1 MMHDRDACAPP
12 LASCRGCEL
21 LVGVHVGYNGSPR
34 HFQAFSAFQPTR
46 RLRVRSGKYLFT
58 SEAVSMG
65 HPDKLADQISD
76 GILDA
81 LLAGDPDSR
90 VACETMVTT
99 GIAIVAGEITSKATV
114 DYSAIVRDVIRDVGY
129 TDDLMGICA
138 DTCAVMLSIDKQSP
152 DIAKGVDENGAD
164 GKDVGAG
171 DQGLMFGYACNDTPE
186 LMPLPIA
193 LSHRILNRLA
203 EARQSGEVDWL
214 RPDSKSQVS
223 VEYDGVTPVRID
235 TVVVSTQH
243 APHVENSEIRRFVI
257 ERIIKPILPAEL
269 VSGDITYHIN
279 PTGRFVVGGPHGDCG
294 LTGRKIIVD
303 TYGGWGRHGGGA
315 FSGKD
320 PTKVDRSAAYMA
332 RHVAKNV
339 VAAGL
344 ADRCEVQ
351 LAYAIGVSEPVS
363 VYVDTDGSGRIEDAD
378 ICRIV
383 REMFPLSPAG
393 IIKYLDLK
401 RPIFRK
407 TAAGGHFG
415 RNEPEFTWES
425 TRRAAELAEAAGVNL
440 AAT

>member
-1 MMHDRDACAPP
+1 V
-12 LASCRGCEL
+12 ASDK
-21 LVGVHVGYNGSPR
+21 
-34 HFQAFSAFQPTR
+34 F
-46 RLRVRSGKYLFT
+46 LFT

-76 GILDA
+76 GVLDA
-81 LLAGDPDSR
+81 LLAQDPQSR

-99 GIAIVAGEITSKATV
+99 GLVVIAGEITTEAFV
-114 DYSAIVRDVIRDVGY
+114 DMQKVVRQVLRDVGY
-129 TDDLMGICA
+129 LDASMGIGA
-138 DTCAVMLSIDKQSP
+138 DQCAVMVSIDEQSP
-152 DIAKGVDENGAD
+152 DIAQGVDDDAAQ
-164 GKDVGAG
+164 GKDIGAG

-193 LSHRILNRLA
+193 LSHRILNRLTD
-203 EARQSGEVDWL
+203 ARFNEEVDWL
-214 RPDSKSQVS
+214 RPDSKSQVT
-223 VEYDGVTPVRID
+223 VEYDGNKPVRID

-243 APHVENSEIRRFVI
+243 APHVSNEALHDFII
-257 ERIIKPILPAEL
+257 EKVIKPELPAEL
-269 VSGDITYHIN
+269 VDDEITYHIN

-332 RHVAKNV
+332 RYVAKNI
-339 VAAGL
+339 VAAEL

-363 VYVDTDGSGRIEDAD
+363 VRVETEGTGRIDDAR
-378 ICRIV
+378 ICELV
-383 REMFPLSPAG
+383 RELFPLTPSS
-393 IIKYLDLK
+393 IIEYLDLR

-415 RNEPEFTWES
+415 RSGPEFTWEK
-425 TRRAAELAEAAGVNL
+425 TDLAVKLAEAAGL
-440 AAT
+440 AAAT